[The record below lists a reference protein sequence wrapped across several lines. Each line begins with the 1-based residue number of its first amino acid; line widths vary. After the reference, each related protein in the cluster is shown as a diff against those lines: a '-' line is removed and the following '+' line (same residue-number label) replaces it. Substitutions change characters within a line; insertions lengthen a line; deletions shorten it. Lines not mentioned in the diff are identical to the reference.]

1 MRGLIPFDLCS
12 DPFSEAFEKNTE
24 IASTTL
30 QRRKAMSLFINHNL
44 ASEVAQRSLAG
55 TTRSLSSS
63 FEKVSSGL
71 RINKAA
77 DDAAGLGVA
86 ENLEAESRSAKVAM
100 RNTNDGIS
108 VVQTAEGATNEVG
121 NIVKRMRELAVQASS
136 DALASTERDY
146 VNDEYVQLEAEIDRL
161 AEVTEFNGTLLTNGG
176 NTSLD
181 IQVGVNNTANDRIS
195 ITLGDLSADTLGV
208 DSGTIGMS
216 SVASSRAAITALDT
230 ALDSINGYRSD
241 YGATQNRL
249 GSALNSMEVYREN
262 LVSAEAQI
270 RDVDFASETANMA
283 KNQIMQQAGLSVLAQ
298 AKVQGQGVLSL
309 L

>member
-1 MRGLIPFDLCS
+1 
-12 DPFSEAFEKNTE
+12 
-24 IASTTL
+24 
-30 QRRKAMSLFINHNL
+30 MSLFINHNL

-136 DALASTERDY
+136 DSLASTERDY
-146 VNDEYVQLEAEIDRL
+146 INDEYVQLEAEVDRL

-176 NTSLD
+176 NTALN
-181 IQVGVNNTANDRIS
+181 IQVGVNNTTNDRIQ
-195 ITLGDLSADTLGV
+195 ITLGDLSGGTLGV
-208 DSGTIGMS
+208 DSATIGMS
-216 SVASSRAAITALDT
+216 SVASSRAAITALDS
-230 ALDSINGYRSD
+230 ALDTINGYRSD

-249 GSALNSMEVYREN
+249 GSALSSMEVYREN

>member
-1 MRGLIPFDLCS
+1 
-12 DPFSEAFEKNTE
+12 
-24 IASTTL
+24 
-30 QRRKAMSLFINHNL
+30 MSLFINHNL

-136 DALASTERDY
+136 DSLASTERDY
-146 VNDEYVQLEAEIDRL
+146 INDEYVQLEAEVDRL

-176 NTSLD
+176 NTALN
-181 IQVGVNNTANDRIS
+181 IQVGVNNTTNDRIQ
-195 ITLGDLSADTLGV
+195 ITLGDLSGDTLGV
-208 DSGTIGMS
+208 DSATIGMS
-216 SVASSRAAITALDT
+216 SVASSRAAITALDS
-230 ALDSINGYRSD
+230 ALDTINGYRSD

-249 GSALNSMEVYREN
+249 GSALSSMEVYREN